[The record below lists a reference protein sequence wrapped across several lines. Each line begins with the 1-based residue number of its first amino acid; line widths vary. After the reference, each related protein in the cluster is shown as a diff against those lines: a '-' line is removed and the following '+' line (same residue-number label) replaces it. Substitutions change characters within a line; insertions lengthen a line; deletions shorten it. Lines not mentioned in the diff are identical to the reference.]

1 MARTWLESKSVFFG
15 QKNPDF
21 GTKIS
26 VRRPF
31 GLDKVAFVS
40 NFLGGRGSPLPIPG
54 KSLFRFNDR
63 TQGDGGGW
71 GNCSRR
77 RCCESVVAAVGRGD
91 IAGEV
96 DAGKTRDQG

>member
-1 MARTWLESKSVFFG
+1 M
-15 QKNPDF
+15 PD
-21 GTKIS
+21 KVEKLKRS
-26 VRRPF
+26 PP
-31 GLDKVAFVS
+31 LDKVAFVS
-40 NFLGGRGSPLPIPG
+40 NFQGGRGSRLPIPG

-63 TQGDGGGW
+63 TQGDGRGW